1 MKAEDLKNSILQLA
15 MEGKLV
21 PQDPNDEPASVL
33 LERIRE
39 EKEKLIKEKK
49 IKRNNKE
56 SFIFRKNG
64 HFYEKIGKKGEPV
77 CIDNEIPFKIP
88 DSWECVRLGAFS
100 EIARGGSPRPIKQ
113 YITEDS
119 NGINWIKIGD
129 TIKGDKYIY
138 STREKIKP
146 EGIKK
151 SRYVE
156 EGDFLLTN
164 SMSFGRPYILKTNGC
179 IHDGWLVI
187 KLNEDLFYQDFMF
200 YLLSSNFIFEQFSKL
215 SAGSAVKNLKIDSVK
230 KVFVPIPPLNEQKLI
245 VKKIEEILPFITE
258 YSKYQE
264 QLDKLDSEFPDRLK
278 SSILHDAI
286 QGKLVPQDYNDE
298 PSSILLERIR
308 DKKERL
314 IKEKKIK
321 RNKNES
327 FIFKENNHYYE
338 KIGNNEPI
346 CIDDEIPFEIPN
358 SWIWSRLNSFTNIVM
373 GQSPK
378 GESVIESTNEGMEFH
393 QGKIFFG
400 DKFLEKS
407 NKTTLKP
414 SKISPPNSILLC
426 VRAPVGKINLCDR
439 EICVGRGLASLK
451 PYINESLNY
460 LYYALLNYEKE
471 FTKKSTGSTFKAI
484 TKTIVENELI
494 PIPPL
499 KEQERIVKKIEDIL
513 DLM

>member
-1 MKAEDLKNSILQLA
+1 M
-15 MEGKLV
+15 
-21 PQDPNDEPASVL
+21 
-33 LERIRE
+33 
-39 EKEKLIKEKK
+39 
-49 IKRNNKE
+49 
-56 SFIFRKNG
+56 
-64 HFYEKIGKKGEPV
+64 
-77 CIDNEIPFKIP
+77 
-88 DSWECVRLGAFS
+88 
-100 EIARGGSPRPIKQ
+100 
-113 YITEDS
+113 
-119 NGINWIKIGD
+119 
-129 TIKGDKYIY
+129 
-138 STREKIKP
+138 
-146 EGIKK
+146 
-151 SRYVE
+151 
-156 EGDFLLTN
+156 
-164 SMSFGRPYILKTNGC
+164 
-179 IHDGWLVI
+179 
-187 KLNEDLFYQDFMF
+187 
-200 YLLSSNFIFEQFSKL
+200 
-215 SAGSAVKNLKIDSVK
+215 
-230 KVFVPIPPLNEQKLI
+230 
-245 VKKIEEILPFITE
+245 
-258 YSKYQE
+258 
-264 QLDKLDSEFPDRLK
+264 
-278 SSILHDAI
+278 
-286 QGKLVPQDYNDE
+286 
-298 PSSILLERIR
+298 
-308 DKKERL
+308 
-314 IKEKKIK
+314 KKIK